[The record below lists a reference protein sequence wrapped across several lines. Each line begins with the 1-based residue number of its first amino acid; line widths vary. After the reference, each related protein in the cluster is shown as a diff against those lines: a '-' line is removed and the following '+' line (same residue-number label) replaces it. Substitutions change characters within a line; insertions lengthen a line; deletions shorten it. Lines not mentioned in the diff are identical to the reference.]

1 MIGNHKKMMKTTY
14 TIPDELANAIN
25 KAFASIQ
32 YQPKDQKVVDIFGRY
47 FLKQNFYNAKTDDEI
62 FGNITI
68 SEPYTLNF
76 KELAVNVYVDGIKKY
91 IFSVDIKEGGDNKI
105 SPYIKLYFWY
115 MEEVG
120 TDWER
125 NHLTTV
131 YEPKNQIPHKKPLKQ
146 TVKNIYKKY
155 EVFLI
160 ALAFAVILN
169 TTPSINIFINL
180 KYFTLI
186 ILGMKLLKAKI

>member
-32 YQPKDQKVVDIFGRY
+32 YQPTYQKAVDIFGRY
-47 FLKQNFYNAKTDDEI
+47 FLKQNFYNEKTDDEI

-76 KELAVNVYVDGIKKY
+76 KELAVDVYVDSVKKY
-91 IFSVDIKEGGDNKI
+91 IFSVHIKGSDNEI
-105 SPYIKLYFWY
+105 SPYVRFYYWY

-125 NHLTTV
+125 NHLATV
-131 YEPKNQIPHKKPLKQ
+131 WELKNQIPHKKPLKQ

-155 EVFLI
+155 EFFLI

-169 TTPSINIFINL
+169 TTPSLTYLLNL
-180 KYFTLI
+180 KYFTLV

>member
-1 MIGNHKKMMKTTY
+1 MIGNDTKMRKTTY
-14 TIPDELANAIN
+14 TMPNELVNAIN

-32 YQPKDQKVVDIFGRY
+32 YQPKYEKVVDIFARY
-47 FLKQNFYNAKTDDEI
+47 FVKQNFYNEKTDDEI

-76 KELAVNVYVDGIKKY
+76 KELAVDVYVNSVKKY
-91 IFSVDIKEGGDNKI
+91 IFSVDIKGGNNEI
-105 SPYIKLYFWY
+105 SQDIRFYYWY

-125 NHLTTV
+125 KHITTV
-131 YEPKNQIPHKKPLKQ
+131 WEQTNQIPHKKPLKQ
-146 TVKNIYKKY
+146 IVKNIYKKY

-160 ALAFAVILN
+160 ALIYVIILN
-169 TTPSINIFINL
+169 IPSLPMPLVVI
-180 KYFTLI
+180 KYFILS
-186 ILGMKLLKAKI
+186 ILGLKLLKAKF